1 MRILRFRE
9 FEQMCSKLHSWAV
22 LGLGSKLRSTRLADP
37 AGAKAPIGPLH
48 TSTAIPALAP

>member
-37 AGAKAPIGPLH
+37 AGAKAPIGPLY